1 MQLCTAGIVSGC
13 GGMCDKN
20 RTEEDIQ
27 SESYSLHGTDIQS
40 AAGASVCVTDVLFPR
55 RRNDDGT
62 NKYVSSERLCGS
74 PDGKDRR
81 KIC

>member
-13 GGMCDKN
+13 GGMCNKN
-20 RTEEDIQ
+20 GTEEDIQ
-27 SESYSLHGTDIQS
+27 PESYGLYGTDIQS
-40 AAGASVCVTDVLFPR
+40 VAGASVCVTDVLFPQ

-62 NKYVSSERLCGS
+62 NKYVSSERICGN

>member
-40 AAGASVCVTDVLFPR
+40 ATGASVCVT
-55 RRNDDGT
+55 
-62 NKYVSSERLCGS
+62 YV
-74 PDGKDRR
+74 
-81 KIC
+81 